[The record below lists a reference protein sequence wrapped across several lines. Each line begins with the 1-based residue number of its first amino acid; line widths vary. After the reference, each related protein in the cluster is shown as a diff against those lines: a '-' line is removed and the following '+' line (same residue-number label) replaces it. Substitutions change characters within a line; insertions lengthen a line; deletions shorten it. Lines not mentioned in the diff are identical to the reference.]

1 VSAVSQTAVELRR
14 AAVEARSRWS
24 FSAWLSLGVLVVAA
38 VVPFLSLPG
47 VRVDALANTAYLA
60 LAATALGLIV
70 GPGGLPSLGTGAFM
84 AIGAFTSG
92 LLVARSGWP
101 LEPAALAGAAA
112 ALVAGLLTGGVVR
125 LRSAFVAVSTWLLA
139 WLVWLFLL
147 AFPSVSGGAQGLIL
161 PPTSLLGMDATPTVH
176 FEVALA
182 LTALTAL
189 AVLALRRGAPGL
201 ELSALRQAP
210 ALAVSLGVRLERRRL
225 AALVFS
231 AAVAGLA
238 GGLSVQLQAVAD
250 PNAYDP
256 FLSFKLLV
264 AVLLGG
270 AAATLGPA
278 VGVALLGLIGLVSG
292 PLARLLQL
300 PLERFDAAVAA
311 LLLVFVL
318 AFGGQGLLPWA
329 LRYVR
334 RTKPW
339 TGKAE
344 PAPASAAQV
353 PNEPVL
359 AAHGLRKAFG
369 GVVAVDGFELELRRG
384 EAAALIGPNGS
395 GKTTA
400 LRLIAGAIPPD
411 DGRIE
416 LDGAE
421 VTATGAADRVAS
433 GIVRTLQTISTFPE
447 LTALQNVLVGRAP
460 RRHAGGLVR
469 TALATPRSRRE
480 LQVSVTAASEAL
492 ALVGLGHVAGAPT
505 LELTTS
511 QRRLVA
517 LAAAIATEPQVV
529 LVDELAAGAGA
540 DELETLA
547 EAVERIRERGVAVLV
562 VEHNLRLVRRVADRV
577 LVLGA
582 GTVVA
587 EGSAAEVAASSV
599 VQKAYLGTARL

>member
-1 VSAVSQTAVELRR
+1 MSALAQTAVELRR
-14 AAVEARSRWS
+14 AAHDARSRWS
-24 FSAWLSLGVLVVAA
+24 TTAWLSLGVLVVAA
-38 VVPFLSLPG
+38 LVPFLSLPG
-47 VRVDALANTAYLA
+47 VGVDALANTAYLA

-112 ALVAGLLTGGVVR
+112 ALVAGVLSGGVVR
-125 LRSAFVAVSTWLLA
+125 LRRAFVAVSTWLLA

-161 PPTSLLGMDATPTVH
+161 PPTSLLGLNATPTVH

-182 LTALTAL
+182 LTAVTAL

-201 ELSALRQAP
+201 ELAALRQAP

-225 AALVFS
+225 TGLVFS

-250 PNAYDP
+250 PAAYDP

-278 VGVALLGLIGLVSG
+278 LGVALLGLIGLVSG

-318 AFGGQGLLPWA
+318 AFGGEGVLPWA
-329 LRYVR
+329 LRYLPR
-334 RTKPW
+334 GKRW
-339 TGKAE
+339 TPAAAA
-344 PAPASAAQV
+344 PAPAV
-353 PNEPVL
+353 PAPDGPAL

-384 EAAALIGPNGS
+384 ETAALIGPNGS

-400 LRLIAGAIPPD
+400 LRLIAGATRPD
-411 DGRIE
+411 AGRIE

-421 VTATGAADRVAS
+421 VTAAGTGDRVAL
-433 GIVRTLQTISTFPE
+433 GIARTLQTASTFPE
-447 LTALQNVLVGRAP
+447 LTALENVAVGRASL
-460 RRHAGGLVR
+460 RRAGGLVR
-469 TALATPRSRRE
+469 TALATPRARRE
-480 LQVSVTAASEAL
+480 RLASESAALEAL
-492 ALVGLGHVAGAPT
+492 ALVGLDHVAEAPT

-517 LAAAIATEPQVV
+517 LAAAIATEPQVL

-540 DELETLA
+540 DELELLA
-547 EAVERIRERGVAVLV
+547 ETVERIRGRGVAVLV

-587 EGSAAEVAASSV
+587 EGSAAEIAASAV
-599 VQKAYLGTARL
+599 VREAYLGTARL